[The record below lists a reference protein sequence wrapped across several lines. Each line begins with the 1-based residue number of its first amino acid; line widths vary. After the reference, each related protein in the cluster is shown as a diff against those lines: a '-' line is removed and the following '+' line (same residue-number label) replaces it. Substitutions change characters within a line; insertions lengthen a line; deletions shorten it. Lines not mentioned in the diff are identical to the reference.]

1 MRGVRFGVYHTAED
15 WGLIL
20 NDKSLT
26 PPVPKTTYIQVE
38 GRDGDLDFSEAL
50 TGEIRYNNRV
60 ASFTFLATD
69 GTYTDREELISEILG
84 ALHGK
89 KVTIVLDDKPD
100 YYLVGRCQ
108 VTEVTN
114 NKAYGTIK
122 VNCNCEPWFCRS
134 INTVRSF
141 TISGTTDITLTNTG
155 GRVLTPTVDVT
166 GSITLSFND
175 SSVSLTDGSYK
186 LTDLKLR
193 SGNTVLTANGSG
205 TVTFTYREGV
215 L

>member
-60 ASFTFLATD
+60 ASFTLLATD

-89 KVTIVLDDKPD
+89 KVNIVLDDKPD

-122 VNCNCEPWFCRS
+122 VN
-134 INTVRSF
+134 
-141 TISGTTDITLTNTG
+141 
-155 GRVLTPTVDVT
+155 
-166 GSITLSFND
+166 
-175 SSVSLTDGSYK
+175 
-186 LTDLKLR
+186 
-193 SGNTVLTANGSG
+193 
-205 TVTFTYREGV
+205 
-215 L
+215 